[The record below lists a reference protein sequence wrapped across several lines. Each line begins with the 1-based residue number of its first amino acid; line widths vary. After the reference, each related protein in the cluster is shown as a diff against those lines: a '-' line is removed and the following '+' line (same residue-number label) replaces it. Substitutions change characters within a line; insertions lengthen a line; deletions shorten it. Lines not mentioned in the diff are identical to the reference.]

1 MVSSRDVLSAF
12 KPALD
17 GLSSALAMLF
27 GFLNMIF
34 TPVERLFQMVL
45 DFADR
50 GMAVQWVVDLSLA
63 LGALVFVFLTKTDD
77 IGSLGT
83 GNGTSGQFGLAE
95 LTARS
100 VVFVAS
106 LGLLLVTTSGILG
119 KVFDL
124 SALKDAVGEVKV
136 TFSSEYDAYLATF
149 KHGLHSLM
157 LVATSLLL
165 AVRGDRVTL
174 WSTTNTT
181 LVTPTKDDSG
191 VDTFLWV
198 VFIVLLVSKFFSEGR
213 HGEDAREMKTKQEVI
228 GTTVE
233 LDSDHRFKHARGSAL
248 TVATG
253 LLVFLVVNSP
263 ATVESVTDGVT
274 DVVAQGF
281 FDILAS
287 KPIALS
293 LAIYILVVALER
305 IAGRAEWVYGGAG
318 GLVVTGAVSTL
329 NLIFAGWALA
339 GDQDQ
344 PYEEIVVALGV
355 IFLDAMRVGYGQ
367 VVPEVGIV
375 SDSRKVFLRLSQA
388 VIGLLLFRYITLTM
402 DGVGVTAV
410 KSLLYGV
417 AAASALIKIV
427 GISYIGKDLYK
438 TSTEHHYRELAST
451 GLLLASMYLWKQN
464 ESTESMIYF
473 VLAILSRFLDSIMD
487 FLMTGKPALSYLTW
501 DKDGEGVDS
510 PTSDNPRTWLTLLGL
525 LASLVFA
532 SLVMHDQ
539 FEDIK
544 LGANVTDASGA
555 EASRP
560 LDKELSDSMIVAVT
574 FIAVHIAVVIVGL
587 VSEIPGAEAAAVG
600 ALSRSK
606 FVRFAVTTTVLC
618 SLAVAMGTFGWRER
632 TSSDGAFGHLVSALV
647 SYLFADVVGRELL

>member
-1 MVSSRDVLSAF
+1 
-12 KPALD
+12 
-17 GLSSALAMLF
+17 MLF
-27 GFLNMIF
+27 GFLNMLF

-45 DFADR
+45 EFADR
-50 GMAVQWVVDLSLA
+50 GMAIQWVVDLSLA
-63 LGALVFVFLTKTDD
+63 LGAIVFVFLTKTDD
-77 IGSLGT
+77 IGA
-83 GNGTSGQFGLAE
+83 GQFGLAE

-100 VVFVAS
+100 VVFMAS

-119 KVFDL
+119 KVFDI

-136 TFSSEYDAYLATF
+136 TFSSQYDAYLATF
-149 KHGLHSLM
+149 KHGLHSLL
-157 LVATSLLL
+157 LVATSLLM
-165 AVRGDRVTL
+165 AVRSDRVTL
-174 WSTTNTT
+174 WTTTNATEAPMADG
-181 LVTPTKDDSG
+181 VPVSDSG

-233 LDSDHRFKHARGSAL
+233 LDSDHRFKHARGAAL

-263 ATVESVTDGVT
+263 ATVDRVTDGVT

-339 GDQDQ
+339 EDQDQ

-367 VVPEVGIV
+367 AVPEVGVV

-402 DGVGVTAV
+402 DVSGVNAIRY
-410 KSLLYGV
+410 LMRGV

-451 GLLLASMYLWKQN
+451 GLLLSSAYLWFQE

-473 VLAILSRFLDSIMD
+473 TLALVSRFLDSIMD

-532 SLVMHDQ
+532 SMVMNDQ
-539 FEDIK
+539 FEDIR
-544 LGANVTDASGA
+544 LGSNVTDASGA
-555 EASRP
+555 ETSRP
-560 LDKELSDSMIVAVT
+560 LDKVLSDSMIVAVT
-574 FIAVHIAVVIVGL
+574 FIAIHVAVVIVGL

-618 SLAVAMGTFGWRER
+618 SLAVAMGTFGSSQR
-632 TSSDGAFGHLVSALV
+632 TSSDGVGSHLVSALV

>member
-50 GMAVQWVVDLSLA
+50 GMAFQWVVDLSLA
-63 LGALVFVFLTKTDD
+63 VGALVFVFLTKTDD
-77 IGSLGT
+77 ID
-83 GNGTSGQFGLAE
+83 SGQFGLAE

-253 LLVFLVVNSP
+253 LLVFLVVNSD
-263 ATVESVTDGVT
+263 AQVEGVT
-274 DVVAQGF
+274 QGF

-293 LAIYILVVALER
+293 LSIYILVVALER

-367 VVPEVGIV
+367 VVPEIGVV

-402 DGVGVTAV
+402 DGEIDAI
-410 KSLLYGV
+410 KYLMHGV

-451 GLLLASMYLWKQN
+451 GLLLSSAYLWWQE
-464 ESTESMIYF
+464 ESTEAMIYF

-532 SLVMHDQ
+532 SMVMHDQ
-539 FEDIK
+539 FEHIK
-544 LGANVTDASGA
+544 LGSNVTDASGA
-555 EASRP
+555 VTDQSRP
-560 LDKELSDSMIVAVT
+560 IDKELSDSMIVAVT

-618 SLAVAMGTFGWRER
+618 SLAVAEGTFSDSKR
-632 TSSDGAFGHLVSALV
+632 TSSDGVGSHLVSALV

>member
-1 MVSSRDVLSAF
+1 MVSSRDVLSVLT
-12 KPALD
+12 PALD

-45 DFADR
+45 EYADR
-50 GMAVQWVVDLSLA
+50 GMQFQWLVDFSLA
-63 LGALVFVFLTKTDD
+63 VGAIVFVFLTKTDD
-77 IGSLGT
+77 VGA
-83 GNGTSGQFGLAE
+83 GQFGFAE

-100 VVFVAS
+100 VVFVSS

-119 KVFDL
+119 KVFDM
-124 SALKDAVGEVKV
+124 SAFKDAVGEVKV
-136 TFSSEYDAYLATF
+136 TFSSQYDAYLATF
-149 KHGLHSLM
+149 KHGLHSLL
-157 LVATSLLL
+157 LVATSLLM
-165 AVRGDRVTL
+165 AVRDDRVTL
-174 WSTTNTT
+174 WTTTNATEAPMADG
-181 LVTPTKDDSG
+181 VPVSDSG

-198 VFIVLLVSKFFSEGR
+198 VFIVLLVSKFYSEGR
-213 HGEDAREMKTKQEVI
+213 HGEDARAMKAKQELI
-228 GTTVE
+228 GATVD

-253 LLVFLVVNSP
+253 LLVFLVVNSD
-263 ATVESVTDGVT
+263 AEVGGVT
-274 DVVAQGF
+274 QGF

-305 IAGRAEWVYGGAG
+305 IAGRAEWVFGGAG
-318 GLVVTGAVSTL
+318 GLVVTGVVSTS

-339 GDQDQ
+339 GDQAQ

-367 VVPEVGIV
+367 AVPEIGIV

-402 DGVGVTAV
+402 DRKITVV
-410 KSLLYGV
+410 KSVLYGV
-417 AAASALIKIV
+417 ATASALIKIV

-451 GLLLASMYLWKQN
+451 GLLLSSAYLWYQEN
-464 ESTESMIYF
+464 SSESMIYF

-532 SLVMHDQ
+532 SMVMHDQ
-539 FEDIK
+539 FEDIR
-544 LGANVTDASGA
+544 LGSNVTDASGA
-555 EASRP
+555 EMSRP
-560 LDKELSDSMIVAVT
+560 LDKVLSDSMIVAVT
-574 FIAVHIAVVIVGL
+574 FIAIHVAVVIVGL
-587 VSEIPGAEAAAVG
+587 VSEISGAEAAALG

-606 FVRFAVTTTVLC
+606 FIRFAVTTIVLC
-618 SLAVAMGTFGWRER
+618 SLAVAGEKVIAVDPA
-632 TSSDGAFGHLVSALV
+632 SSDGVGSQLVSALV

>member
-50 GMAVQWVVDLSLA
+50 GMAFQWVVDLSLA

-77 IGSLGT
+77 LS
-83 GNGTSGQFGLAE
+83 SGQFGLAE

-149 KHGLHSLM
+149 KHGLHSLL
-157 LVATSLLL
+157 LVATSLLM
-165 AVRGDRVTL
+165 AVRSDRVTL
-174 WSTTNTT
+174 WATTNATEAPVDD
-181 LVTPTKDDSG
+181 LGAAVSDSG

-233 LDSDHRFKHARGSAL
+233 LDSDHRFKHARGAAL

-293 LAIYILVVALER
+293 LSIYILVVALER

-329 NLIFAGWALA
+329 NLIFAGWDLA
-339 GDQDQ
+339 GDQAQ

-367 VVPEVGIV
+367 AVPEVGVV

-402 DGVGVTAV
+402 DTGVYAV
-410 KSLLYGV
+410 RSLLYGV

-451 GLLLASMYLWKQN
+451 GLLLSSAYLWLQS
-464 ESTESMIYF
+464 ESTEAMIYF
-473 VLAILSRFLDSIMD
+473 VLALFSRFLDSIMD

-532 SLVMHDQ
+532 SMVMHDQ

-618 SLAVAMGTFGWRER
+618 SLAVAMGTFDRDSR
-632 TSSDGAFGHLVSALV
+632 TSSDGAYGHLVSALV

>member
-1 MVSSRDVLSAF
+1 
-12 KPALD
+12 
-17 GLSSALAMLF
+17 ML
-27 GFLNMIF
+27 
-34 TPVERLFQMVL
+34 
-45 DFADR
+45 
-50 GMAVQWVVDLSLA
+50 
-63 LGALVFVFLTKTDD
+63 
-77 IGSLGT
+77 
-83 GNGTSGQFGLAE
+83 
-95 LTARS
+95 
-100 VVFVAS
+100 AS
-106 LGLLLVTTSGILG
+106 LKL
-119 KVFDL
+119 
-124 SALKDAVGEVKV
+124 
-136 TFSSEYDAYLATF
+136 
-149 KHGLHSLM
+149 
-157 LVATSLLL
+157 
-165 AVRGDRVTL
+165 
-174 WSTTNTT
+174 
-181 LVTPTKDDSG
+181 P
-191 VDTFLWV
+191 
-198 VFIVLLVSKFFSEGR
+198 
-213 HGEDAREMKTKQEVI
+213 
-228 GTTVE
+228 
-233 LDSDHRFKHARGSAL
+233 
-248 TVATG
+248 
-253 LLVFLVVNSP
+253 
-263 ATVESVTDGVT
+263 
-274 DVVAQGF
+274 
-281 FDILAS
+281 
-287 KPIALS
+287 
-293 LAIYILVVALER
+293 
-305 IAGRAEWVYGGAG
+305 
-318 GLVVTGAVSTL
+318 
-329 NLIFAGWALA
+329 ALA

-367 VVPEVGIV
+367 VVPEIGVV

-402 DGVGVTAV
+402 DVTEIKAV

-451 GLLLASMYLWKQN
+451 GLILSSAYLWWQE
-464 ESTESMIYF
+464 ESTEAMIYF

-532 SLVMHDQ
+532 SMVMHDQ
-539 FEDIK
+539 FEHIK
-544 LGANVTDASGA
+544 LGSNVTDASGA

-606 FVRFAVTTTVLC
+606 FIRFAVTTTVLC
-618 SLAVAMGTFGWRER
+618 SLAVAEGTFSDSKR
-632 TSSDGAFGHLVSALV
+632 TSSDGVGSHLVSALV

>member
-1 MVSSRDVLSAF
+1 MVSSRDVLSVLT
-12 KPALD
+12 PALD

-45 DFADR
+45 DLADQ
-50 GMAVQWVVDLSLA
+50 GMRFQWLVDFSLA
-63 LGALVFVFLTKTDD
+63 VGAIVFVFLTKTDD
-77 IGSLGT
+77 VGA
-83 GNGTSGQFGLAE
+83 GQFGLAE

-100 VVFVAS
+100 VMFVAS

-119 KVFDL
+119 KVFDM

-136 TFSSEYDAYLATF
+136 TFSSQYDAYLATF
-149 KHGLHSLM
+149 KHGLHSLL
-157 LVATSLLL
+157 LVATSLLM
-165 AVRGDRVTL
+165 AVRDDRVTL
-174 WSTTNTT
+174 WSTTNANEAPMADG
-181 LVTPTKDDSG
+181 VAVSDSG

-198 VFIVLLVSKFFSEGR
+198 VFIVLLVSKFYSEGR
-213 HGEDAREMKTKQEVI
+213 HGEDARAMKAKQELI
-228 GTTVE
+228 GATVD

-253 LLVFLVVNSP
+253 LLVFLVVNSD
-263 ATVESVTDGVT
+263 AEVGGVT
-274 DVVAQGF
+274 QGF
-281 FDILAS
+281 FDILAN

-305 IAGRAEWVYGGAG
+305 IAGRAEWVFGGAG
-318 GLVVTGAVSTL
+318 GLVVTGAVSTS

-339 GDQDQ
+339 GDQAQ

-367 VVPEVGIV
+367 AVPEIGIV

-402 DGVGVTAV
+402 DGEITVV
-410 KSLLYGV
+410 KSVLYGV
-417 AAASALIKIV
+417 ATASALIKIV

-451 GLLLASMYLWKQN
+451 GLLLSSAYLWYQEN
-464 ESTESMIYF
+464 SSESMIYF
-473 VLAILSRFLDSIMD
+473 TLALVSRFLDSIMD

-532 SLVMHDQ
+532 SMVMHDQ
-539 FEDIK
+539 FEGIR
-544 LGANVTDASGA
+544 LGSNVTDASGA
-555 EASRP
+555 EMSRP
-560 LDKELSDSMIVAVT
+560 LDKVLSDSMIVAVT
-574 FIAVHIAVVIVGL
+574 FIAIHVAVVIVGL
-587 VSEIPGAEAAAVG
+587 VSEISGAEAAAYG

-606 FVRFAVTTTVLC
+606 FIRFAVTTTVLC
-618 SLAVAMGTFGWRER
+618 SLAVAGEKVIAVGPA
-632 TSSDGAFGHLVSALV
+632 SSDGVGSQLVSALV